1 MSKEET
7 QTVEKKESALA
18 PTRTPPLSPEEDV
31 VLNTEV
37 LRQER
42 ASVAALGRQRKARVL
57 IASGRSAHEQCPV
70 MVGVNGRSFLIE
82 RDKEVLVP
90 ESVVHALELAVEQ
103 VPVLETDNGG
113 NARIQGFRAAP
124 RFPVRV
130 LGYEEPATGEPV
142 R

>member
-1 MSKEET
+1 MPKDEPRM
-7 QTVEKKESALA
+7 VEKKEAA
-18 PTRTPPLSPEEDV
+18 TVRTPPLSPAEDAD
-31 VLNTEV
+31 LNTEV

-42 ASVAALGRQRKARVL
+42 ASLAALRRQRKARVL
-57 IASGRSAHEQCPV
+57 IPSGRSAHEQCPV

-113 NARIQGFRAAP
+113 DARIKGFRPAP

-130 LGYEEPATGEPV
+130 VGYEESGA
-142 R
+142 